1 MTSML
6 LNVIIRT
13 IPKVDANE
21 FEDSRIIIKPR
32 SEWKNDIVSYI
43 LLFVISIALFILTDK
58 LPIQYVGTFFF
69 IGGIVGMLAGAFFA
83 LRAILVYKYYFEIF
97 REEDIRKLDKQ
108 E

>member
-21 FEDSRIIIKPR
+21 FEDSRIIVKPR

-43 LLFVISIALFILTDK
+43 LLFVISILQI
-58 LPIQYVGTFFF
+58 
-69 IGGIVGMLAGAFFA
+69 
-83 LRAILVYKYYFEIF
+83 
-97 REEDIRKLDKQ
+97 
-108 E
+108 